1 MWQHWANGT
10 ALELLDPRLG
20 DQWPRY
26 EVLKCF
32 HIGLL
37 CVQEA
42 PAERPTM
49 SEVVMMLN
57 SYTINSAVPSL
68 PAFYVRQESSADS
81 QQPVAHLESYG
92 ALELDQLAEATQS
105 VNDLTVTELCPR

>member
-1 MWQHWANGT
+1 M
-10 ALELLDPRLG
+10 ELLDPSLG

-26 EVLKCF
+26 EVLKCI

-57 SYTINSAVPSL
+57 SYTITSAVPSQ
-68 PAFYVRQESSADS
+68 PAFYVRQESSASS
-81 QQPVAHLESYG
+81 QNLTASK
-92 ALELDQLAEATQS
+92 LDMLAESAQS
-105 VNDLTVTELCPR
+105 VNDVTVSELHPR

>member
-1 MWQHWANGT
+1 M
-10 ALELLDPRLG
+10 ELLDPSLG

-26 EVLKCF
+26 EVLKCI

-42 PAERPTM
+42 AAERPTM

-57 SYTINSAVPSL
+57 SYTITSAVPSQ
-68 PAFYVRQESSADS
+68 PAFYVRQESSANS
-81 QQPVAHLESYG
+81 QNLTAS
-92 ALELDQLAEATQS
+92 ELDMLAEAAQS
-105 VNDLTVTELCPR
+105 VNDVTVSELYPR

>member
-1 MWQHWANGT
+1 M
-10 ALELLDPRLG
+10 ELLDPRLG

-26 EVLKCF
+26 EVLKCV

-57 SYTINSAVPSL
+57 SYTINSAIPSQ

-81 QQPVAHLESYG
+81 QQSVARLESYG
-92 ALELDQLAEATQS
+92 AFFELDQLAEATQS